1 MPRPSC
7 WLTLLLLG
15 LTLSSAVMA
24 QAPPP
29 PPGGGGTPEIKA
41 VSHVATAVVN
51 VEYFLD
57 DDYPGFGGAPELLL
71 FSGGLEMERFEVSGT
86 AGTHDY
92 DVELPVPD
100 GTFVVR
106 IHLDNLAGQP
116 WGISRTFTVKD
127 GVVTL
132 LLSAEYIGT
141 TGIPSTVPV
150 YVCKECAR
158 GTFAP
163 QGDSALDTLIPS
175 SLTAIDF
182 GANGGVGACS
192 SCAGGSLPDGS
203 AFTSIQLMPQVFL
216 SRSSFSPGY
225 FSEFDTSIHVFRS
238 DIDGLGAYYTDPS
251 TGQVITFFDQING
264 SSADG
269 LLEDEHG
276 KYLEARVEE
285 SGGGLTTDL
294 TQATK
299 IVLKRRDGLIE
310 TFELFDPTDSDAESD
325 KDGKL
330 VSRKDAN
337 GNEVVITYGSGWE
350 LSQITLPNGD
360 VYQYAYGAQQSGRDT
375 VSGMTLP
382 NGTSVSFSYTDGFLS
397 GVTAGTWQWNCSI
410 TQDAIA
416 QTTNYNITSSSGNQT
431 FYLTKDFIELDGS
444 LLNQPVNFLRAIA
457 NGNGENVMSLF
468 VNPSDTNQVLVWRG
482 EDSLLLR
489 TLGVS
494 EVHYTS
500 WSVGDPSQ
508 GWNAFTNKI
517 PESTYAAN
525 GIFQSTRAKLLGS
538 PEDSVDETGVSTV
551 HEYDSDFFLTKR
563 TYSDGTYEE
572 WTYDA
577 DHHVTRRRDRAGR
590 VTKFVYDSAGNMT
603 ESHRGILDVNGT
615 DVNQPEYAVYRYE
628 YSAAG
633 LITKEKGPLYSA
645 AQPDL
650 QITEYVYGAND
661 RLVEKREAA
670 DVSGGARPTT
680 YYTYD
685 AAGRLQTTTDP
696 AGRVTSFTY
705 DNLNRLIQTVYPDNS
720 TEQTLYGAASSGQE
734 GLVVKT
740 KNRRG
745 VVTTYGY
752 DSSARPTWKL
762 AGAATDSNILDGQP
776 DDNPITDLSL
786 QIHTSYQYLPG
797 TSLPETVT
805 VNSQTTSHTYDYRRR
820 QATVTRYPRSG
831 SSLTTSYT
839 FENNRLFSIED
850 PYGRKEF
857 RGYRVAD
864 GVPIRTIRAAEP
876 SYNISG
882 NTAVLNATR
891 SSSPNAQYAIVDSV
905 ANAVGQIT
913 QIIDERGTV
922 TEMGYDSRARLV
934 RQKSAAGTSVEAVSE
949 SDYDLAG
956 NLVEKRSPRYFDA
969 SDANGYQAARQTIV
983 YNGRGLALRETDA
996 PGTAIAA
1003 TTTTTY
1009 ELDGSIATVTDPQ
1022 GAVTT
1027 SYWQSCCATSSGKK
1041 DPYGHGTFENTDAAG
1056 NITHQVF
1063 VSDRDQHSNPSDP
1076 LDAKTFREATRRFD
1090 EAGRLIAETIW
1101 LVPRGTVDP
1110 QAPPIAGLDGIAKS
1124 EGITERYLFD
1134 NDLSDGVGLDSSGG
1148 VTVAKLGGGTFNVSI
1163 ANFLSQLAFP
1173 PASGG
1178 ASTSFGNGS
1187 AGSAAVT
1194 VSPEEEISVT
1204 VFDGTGR
1211 LVGTAALEPH
1221 FGQTPNALISWRAAT
1236 YDQIVT
1242 VSGFGDCVEVSQVD
1256 PYGSVTK
1263 VRQDGLG
1270 RALETLDADGNIT
1283 SAEYD
1288 SRGNKLSTANP
1299 LGHGIT
1305 CVYDELNR
1313 PTQCTDA
1320 VNEVTSQSY
1329 DRASNVISEIDAKG
1343 NATSIAY
1350 DARGRRSQVTDR
1362 LSGVTTFQ
1370 YDGNSN
1376 LTQVIDEEN
1385 QVTAYE
1391 YDLRGAQTKVT
1402 YPDHVPGTSAGDLGY
1417 GIVETVI
1424 DEFRRPL
1431 RKVDQQGDTVTL
1443 DYDLAGRLLQR
1454 DYRTR
1459 ANSPSGTITDSDQFT
1474 YDAAG
1479 RMLTATSGRYGNVVS
1494 LNYDEAGRKAS
1505 ESLTVGGQSYTT
1517 SVGFDNVGRHS
1528 SMTYPSGA
1536 LVQRTYTNRGQ
1547 LYEVKDGGSVIDTRT
1562 YDLAGRWSTSTYSSG
1577 LVTTRTYRDDNTLA
1591 SIDMGTVGVYGYS
1604 YDANKNLTAETIT
1617 GPMSPWGFSTGT
1629 GGYDLENRLTNWSRT
1644 DGNKTQAWTLSLAGD
1659 WDSFTENGTAQ
1670 SRVHG
1675 GAHEIASID
1684 GSALAHDA
1692 KGNLTE
1698 NLSGADYTWDFDN
1711 KLASADTN
1719 GDLVADVVLTYDAL
1733 GRKVS
1738 RASAGATTVFAR
1750 FGDQIV
1756 AEYALG
1762 AAPGSPTDRFVYGD
1776 YVDEILLSDHAT
1788 KGKRF
1793 FSRSQNYSTVALTD
1807 FAATT
1812 VKERYAYSSVGEL
1825 VILDGTGSTILGAT
1839 AEANHCTYTG
1849 RTWDSDLGLYGFRAR
1864 MYDATLGRFLGRD
1877 PLGYVDGS
1885 NLYAAYF
1892 TVSGVDPTGTL
1903 LEKPGY
1909 PVKWKEFPGYDT
1921 TDWSPRSGENE
1932 GGHVFK
1938 EWLMNDPERAR
1949 SFVSKH
1955 IDAWKSYVAA
1965 IAEAFCIPECLIW
1978 SSILSEMIHF
1988 AWNDYHSYGASNGPG
2003 QLTQATVDYYGANG
2017 DQITD
2022 IRKLLA
2028 EKHGIKISDKRFRD
2042 SYILVHLQRLGSVL
2056 DAQIEEL
2063 CLAGKTKR
2071 GFLGISGN
2079 IQVMAISDEFR
2090 DWAGGVNIDC
2100 GACDRKSRC
2109 KNPMIVKELFGD
2121 GLGRLSQ
2128 TLISMNRENPPATG
2142 NFTKEPVYAG
2152 KTGQVGPQAALAYLL
2167 FEQGVFGCDK
2177 NGAFVFSPER
2187 AKFER

>member
-350 LSQITLPNGD
+350 LSQITLPNGH

-864 GVPIRTIRAAEP
+864 GVLLGDALLSQGYYSDALGSSAANNRTLGLGISVGVQGGLAAAPFVFRGGVLLRQLGGTNEVVDLQQISKQYDSLIKKGDLESADALLKKFGLAPRIGTLAPAEGGLIRASSWTEFQQRTK
-876 SYNISG
+876 G
-882 NTAVLNATR
+882 WFTKNTSFFSKRNPAADASQGYHWYKHARSTTDIPLLGTLPAVRGFLRRKTTTGFYRLNAR
-891 SSSPNAQYAIVDSV
+891 PWQLQVNDSW
-905 ANAVGQIT
+905 
-913 QIIDERGTV
+913 
-922 TEMGYDSRARLV
+922 
-934 RQKSAAGTSVEAVSE
+934 
-949 SDYDLAG
+949 LAG
-956 NLVEKRSPRYFDA
+956 HIESGSRFRVISDMADPNNL
-969 SDANGYQAARQTIV
+969 
-983 YNGRGLALRETDA
+983 
-996 PGTAIAA
+996 
-1003 TTTTTY
+1003 TTTLRKSGEVVESVFAR
-1009 ELDGSIATVTDPQ
+1009 ELRILQEVHGYRYVPD
-1022 GAVTT
+1022 
-1027 SYWQSCCATSSGKK
+1027 SSGL
-1041 DPYGHGTFENTDAAG
+1041 GG
-1056 NITHQVF
+1056 
-1063 VSDRDQHSNPSDP
+1063 
-1076 LDAKTFREATRRFD
+1076 
-1090 EAGRLIAETIW
+1090 W
-1101 LVPRGTVDP
+1101 LVP
-1110 QAPPIAGLDGIAKS
+1110 
-1124 EGITERYLFD
+1124 
-1134 NDLSDGVGLDSSGG
+1134 
-1148 VTVAKLGGGTFNVSI
+1148 
-1163 ANFLSQLAFP
+1163 
-1173 PASGG
+1173 
-1178 ASTSFGNGS
+1178 
-1187 AGSAAVT
+1187 
-1194 VSPEEEISVT
+1194 
-1204 VFDGTGR
+1204 
-1211 LVGTAALEPH
+1211 
-1221 FGQTPNALISWRAAT
+1221 
-1236 YDQIVT
+1236 
-1242 VSGFGDCVEVSQVD
+1242 
-1256 PYGSVTK
+1256 
-1263 VRQDGLG
+1263 
-1270 RALETLDADGNIT
+1270 
-1283 SAEYD
+1283 
-1288 SRGNKLSTANP
+1288 
-1299 LGHGIT
+1299 
-1305 CVYDELNR
+1305 
-1313 PTQCTDA
+1313 
-1320 VNEVTSQSY
+1320 
-1329 DRASNVISEIDAKG
+1329 
-1343 NATSIAY
+1343 
-1350 DARGRRSQVTDR
+1350 
-1362 LSGVTTFQ
+1362 
-1370 YDGNSN
+1370 
-1376 LTQVIDEEN
+1376 
-1385 QVTAYE
+1385 
-1391 YDLRGAQTKVT
+1391 
-1402 YPDHVPGTSAGDLGY
+1402 PGT
-1417 GIVETVI
+1417 
-1424 DEFRRPL
+1424 
-1431 RKVDQQGDTVTL
+1431 
-1443 DYDLAGRLLQR
+1443 
-1454 DYRTR
+1454 
-1459 ANSPSGTITDSDQFT
+1459 
-1474 YDAAG
+1474 
-1479 RMLTATSGRYGNVVS
+1479 
-1494 LNYDEAGRKAS
+1494 
-1505 ESLTVGGQSYTT
+1505 
-1517 SVGFDNVGRHS
+1517 
-1528 SMTYPSGA
+1528 
-1536 LVQRTYTNRGQ
+1536 
-1547 LYEVKDGGSVIDTRT
+1547 
-1562 YDLAGRWSTSTYSSG
+1562 
-1577 LVTTRTYRDDNTLA
+1577 
-1591 SIDMGTVGVYGYS
+1591 
-1604 YDANKNLTAETIT
+1604 
-1617 GPMSPWGFSTGT
+1617 
-1629 GGYDLENRLTNWSRT
+1629 
-1644 DGNKTQAWTLSLAGD
+1644 
-1659 WDSFTENGTAQ
+1659 
-1670 SRVHG
+1670 
-1675 GAHEIASID
+1675 
-1684 GSALAHDA
+1684 
-1692 KGNLTE
+1692 
-1698 NLSGADYTWDFDN
+1698 
-1711 KLASADTN
+1711 
-1719 GDLVADVVLTYDAL
+1719 
-1733 GRKVS
+1733 
-1738 RASAGATTVFAR
+1738 
-1750 FGDQIV
+1750 
-1756 AEYALG
+1756 
-1762 AAPGSPTDRFVYGD
+1762 
-1776 YVDEILLSDHAT
+1776 
-1788 KGKRF
+1788 
-1793 FSRSQNYSTVALTD
+1793 
-1807 FAATT
+1807 
-1812 VKERYAYSSVGEL
+1812 
-1825 VILDGTGSTILGAT
+1825 
-1839 AEANHCTYTG
+1839 
-1849 RTWDSDLGLYGFRAR
+1849 
-1864 MYDATLGRFLGRD
+1864 
-1877 PLGYVDGS
+1877 
-1885 NLYAAYF
+1885 
-1892 TVSGVDPTGTL
+1892 
-1903 LEKPGY
+1903 
-1909 PVKWKEFPGYDT
+1909 
-1921 TDWSPRSGENE
+1921 
-1932 GGHVFK
+1932 
-1938 EWLMNDPERAR
+1938 
-1949 SFVSKH
+1949 
-1955 IDAWKSYVAA
+1955 
-1965 IAEAFCIPECLIW
+1965 
-1978 SSILSEMIHF
+1978 
-1988 AWNDYHSYGASNGPG
+1988 
-2003 QLTQATVDYYGANG
+2003 
-2017 DQITD
+2017 
-2022 IRKLLA
+2022 
-2028 EKHGIKISDKRFRD
+2028 
-2042 SYILVHLQRLGSVL
+2042 
-2056 DAQIEEL
+2056 
-2063 CLAGKTKR
+2063 
-2071 GFLGISGN
+2071 
-2079 IQVMAISDEFR
+2079 
-2090 DWAGGVNIDC
+2090 
-2100 GACDRKSRC
+2100 
-2109 KNPMIVKELFGD
+2109 
-2121 GLGRLSQ
+2121 
-2128 TLISMNRENPPATG
+2128 
-2142 NFTKEPVYAG
+2142 
-2152 KTGQVGPQAALAYLL
+2152 
-2167 FEQGVFGCDK
+2167 
-2177 NGAFVFSPER
+2177 
-2187 AKFER
+2187 